1 MGTGRIADRGDRRL
15 ATPNARQPHGRHQAL
30 HGAPGDSHAIAQQL
44 VPDFARSIEPGTGL
58 VDALDLRLD
67 LVITTGTRGAPAGSA
82 RRRACSW

>member
-1 MGTGRIADRGDRRL
+1 LLTVVIVVLPRR
-15 ATPNARQPHGRHQAL
+15 TPASPWRHQAL

-44 VPDFARSIEPGTGL
+44 VPDLARSIEPGTGL

-67 LVITTGTRGAPAGSA
+67 LVITTGTRGRLPGSA